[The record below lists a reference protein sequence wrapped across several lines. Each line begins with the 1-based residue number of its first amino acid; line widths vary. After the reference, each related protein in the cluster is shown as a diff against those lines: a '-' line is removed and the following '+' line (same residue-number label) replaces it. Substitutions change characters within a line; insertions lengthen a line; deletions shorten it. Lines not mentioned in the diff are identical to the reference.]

1 MNNYTK
7 SVFLRAMLFTY
18 IKSIK
23 PIIIPTYTF
32 FIINLIIMAHYH
44 NFIQYIFIKN
54 AIIATLLYFM
64 LTHHDIYVL
73 DNLYL
78 EGFVI
83 YGIIYYTLLS
93 FLIHQINFPLN
104 IST

>member
-1 MNNYTK
+1 MEIQINNYTK
-7 SVFLRAMLFTY
+7 SVFLSAMLFTY

-23 PIIIPTYTF
+23 PIIIPTYIF
-32 FIINLIIMAHYH
+32 FISNLVIMAYYY

-54 AIIATLLYFM
+54 AIIASLLFFV
-64 LTHHDIYVL
+64 LTHKDIYVL

-83 YGIIYYTLLS
+83 YGLIYYALLY
-93 FLIHQINFPLN
+93 FLIHH
-104 IST
+104 